1 MPSSSVTS
9 HKWFTPSF
17 IATLVGWLLT
27 LVVFVWN
34 FSATNAQFEYRLEAL
49 KQNQDRLEERMD
61 DADALR
67 TTIQTQ
73 LAEIKTDLLWIR
85 NELSSE
91 RNN

>member
-1 MPSSSVTS
+1 
-9 HKWFTPSF
+9 
-17 IATLVGWLLT
+17 
-27 LVVFVWN
+27 
-34 FSATNAQFEYRLEAL
+34 
-49 KQNQDRLEERMD
+49 MD